1 MIEVMEPGLWTTVQ
15 DMGRH
20 GQYHLGVSPS
30 GAADKYSYMIGNLLV
45 GNPEHLAALE
55 MTLIGGEYTFQ
66 KDSIIALTG
75 APMEAYLNNKPI
87 SFWEAHQVQEGD
99 YLIIKE
105 CRLGVKSYL
114 CIAGGINV
122 PDVMGSKSTYELSQ
136 IGGFQGRKL
145 QAGDIIDI
153 NEPLSD
159 AMLQVG
165 KTIPSEYIPDFP
177 DFQELRVTLGITGY
191 LMDDMALKTF
201 LNSEWTVSQES
212 NRVAY
217 RYKGP
222 KVSFS
227 ERPPFGAGNSFSNV
241 VDIAYPIGAV
251 LFTNEEEL
259 IVLQND
265 ATTGGGFITIGTVI
279 SPDLDLIAQSR
290 PLSKCRFI
298 AVTIDQAIQ
307 ARNERKQKLEG
318 LVELLRKRGDS
329 SLASFSI

>member
-1 MIEVMEPGLWTTVQ
+1 MIEVKEPGLWTTVQ

-30 GAADKYSYMIGNLLV
+30 GAADKYSYVLGNLLV
-45 GNPEHLAALE
+45 GNPENFAALE
-55 MTLIGGEYTFQ
+55 MTLIGGEYVFR
-66 KDSIIALTG
+66 KDCIIALTG

-87 SFWEAHQVQEGD
+87 SFWEAHKVQEGD
-99 YLIIKE
+99 KLKIKE
-105 CRLGVKSYL
+105 CRVGVKSYL
-114 CIAGGINV
+114 CVSGGIDV

-145 QAGDIIDI
+145 QAGDLIPI
-153 NEPLSD
+153 NEAFPEAL
-159 AMLQVG
+159 LQVG
-165 KTIPSEYIPDFP
+165 KTIPVEFIPAFP
-177 DFQELRVTLGITGY
+177 DFQELRLTMGITGY
-191 LMDDMALKTF
+191 LMNDLALKTF
-201 LNSEWTVSQES
+201 LNSEWTVSHES

-227 ERPPFGAGNSFSNV
+227 EMPPFGAGNSYSNV
-241 VDIAYPIGAV
+241 VDIAYPIGSV

-279 SPDLDLIAQSR
+279 SQDLDIIAQSR
-290 PLSKCRFI
+290 PRSKSRFI

-307 ARNERKQKLEG
+307 ARSERKQKLEA
-318 LVELLRKRGDS
+318 LFRMLK
-329 SLASFSI
+329 